1 MVEAVGTR
9 SSELRARGRAAL
21 AAGQVAL
28 DTPPKDGGRWGLTA
42 LLRPTGDGLASLV
55 DLADQASAV
64 AGPGHWVH
72 GAAEV
77 HLTIRTFEAH
87 RSVIAEDDPLL
98 SRYRQALAAAVVGL
112 APFHLRLRGL
122 SPHPRGVAVLG
133 EPVEETADLLRLRLS
148 KALRSD
154 DERADG
160 PPQRDWYANVVHFA
174 APLSSPADVL
184 AWCDARAD
192 LDVGTLRFTDVEVVR
207 WSWDGMRMRATT
219 LDRVSLG
226 AG

>member
-1 MVEAVGTR
+1 MVEGVGIR

-28 DTPPKDGGRWGLTA
+28 DTPPEDGGRWGLTA
-42 LLRPTGDGLASLV
+42 LLRPTGAVLASLV
-55 DLADQASAV
+55 DLADRASAV
-64 AGPGHWVH
+64 AGPGHWMH
-72 GAAEV
+72 GATEV
-77 HLTIRTFEAH
+77 HLTIRTFEPH
-87 RSVIAEDDPLL
+87 RRVIGEDDPRL

-112 APFHLRLRGL
+112 IPFHLRLRGL

-133 EPVEETADLLRLRLS
+133 EPVEETADLLRLRLWE
-148 KALRSD
+148 ALRSD
-154 DERADG
+154 ETADG
-160 PPQRDWYANVVHFA
+160 PPQRDWYANLVHFA
-174 APLSSPADVL
+174 APVSCPADVV

-192 LDVGTLRFTDVEVVR
+192 LDVGTLRFSDVEVVR

-219 LDRVSLG
+219 LDLVSLC